1 MLIKYFMAV
10 AIIVFGVVF
19 SQEAFAQ
26 KIVDQ
31 KSANAARS
39 PRDVAAVK
47 VSDRELRSSNRSQ
60 SASFTGSDEG
70 LAESVSRI
78 PAARPTLS
86 LIDTTTGE
94 IVWADEFRSARRSST
109 AGRRRNLID
118 ANIGKIA
125 WKSVD
130 PA

>member
-31 KSANAARS
+31 ESANAARS

-70 LAESVSRI
+70 LAESISRI

-94 IVWADEFRSARRSST
+94 IVWADEIRSTRRSST
-109 AGRRRNLID
+109 AGRWRSLID

-125 WKSVD
+125 W
-130 PA
+130 

>member
-10 AIIVFGVVF
+10 AIIVFRVVF

-26 KIVDQ
+26 KNVVQ

-70 LAESVSRI
+70 LAESISRI

-94 IVWADEFRSARRSST
+94 IVWADEVRSARRSST

-118 ANIGKIA
+118 ANTDEIA
-125 WKSVD
+125 W
-130 PA
+130 

>member
-31 KSANAARS
+31 ESANAARS

-70 LAESVSRI
+70 LAESISRI

-94 IVWADEFRSARRSST
+94 IVWADEVRSARRSST

-118 ANIGKIA
+118 ANTDEIA
-125 WKSVD
+125 W
-130 PA
+130 